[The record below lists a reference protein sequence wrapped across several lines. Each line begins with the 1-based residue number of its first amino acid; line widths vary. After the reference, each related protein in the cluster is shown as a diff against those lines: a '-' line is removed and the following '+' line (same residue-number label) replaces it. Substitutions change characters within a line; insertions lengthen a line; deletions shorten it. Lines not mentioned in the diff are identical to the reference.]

1 MKPANGSQSDEIGA
15 ACVRGRRPHSLLL
28 REIAER
34 RSTDVPD
41 YGVSGTT
48 RRYTLIVGML
58 VALATVPT
66 LVVMAVGAA
75 PGDSPA
81 PGGTP
86 RLAAPPPGP
95 GVGGTPDPPPP
106 PPPGRRPRPPPRAPP
121 PPPTR
126 RPPRGRA
133 PPRAR
138 GGGSSPPCPRPSR
151 PTRPSESGTN
161 LPVWLWRTRSASTV
175 PTPTRW

>member
-28 REIAER
+28 REMAER

-75 PGDSPA
+75 SGDNPA
-81 PGGTP
+81 PRGTP
-86 RLAAPPPGP
+86 
-95 GVGGTPDPPPP
+95 VPPPP
-106 PPPGRRPRPPPRAPP
+106 PPRPRAV
-121 PPPTR
+121 
-126 RPPRGRA
+126 GA
-133 PPRAR
+133 D
-138 GGGSSPPCPRPSR
+138 R
-151 PTRPSESGTN
+151 PTP
-161 LPVWLWRTRSASTV
+161 
-175 PTPTRW
+175 

>member
-28 REIAER
+28 REMAER

-75 PGDSPA
+75 SVDSPASGGTPIIAAPPRDPVVVVTDDPTRPAPGPRTVQPPLGAPTTSAPPPVPPSAPPRRPAHRPTPRGTATATSAPSAGPTASPA
-81 PGGTP
+81 PGNAP
-86 RLAAPPPGP
+86 R
-95 GVGGTPDPPPP
+95 
-106 PPPGRRPRPPPRAPP
+106 RP
-121 PPPTR
+121 PPPT
-126 RPPRGRA
+126 PGPH
-133 PPRAR
+133 
-138 GGGSSPPCPRPSR
+138 
-151 PTRPSESGTN
+151 
-161 LPVWLWRTRSASTV
+161 
-175 PTPTRW
+175 